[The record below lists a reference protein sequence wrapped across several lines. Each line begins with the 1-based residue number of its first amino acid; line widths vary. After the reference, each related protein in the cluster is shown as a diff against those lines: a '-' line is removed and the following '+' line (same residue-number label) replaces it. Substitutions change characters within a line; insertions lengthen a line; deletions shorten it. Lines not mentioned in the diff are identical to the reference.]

1 MGKSWKLHFWQ
12 IFKVQNFEF
21 LVNFFNFFHTNVN
34 FIRKISKF
42 CYPRSFMIFS
52 STILWNFGEKNSE
65 LPSKLKILQTIFQ
78 NPTYITFFRI
88 FLKKWNNI
96 VSCTSFFQKFFTES
110 ETRFGFSEKFLKE
123 WDTWRLYY
131 FNFQQKFQKMW
142 YM

>member
-21 LVNFFNFFHTNVN
+21 LVNFFNFFHTNSN

-78 NPTYITFFRI
+78 NPTYITFLGF

-96 VSCTSFFQKFFTES
+96 VFMYLILSEILHWIRIWFRIWCATNGSLAVSQNVSF
-110 ETRFGFSEKFLKE
+110 
-123 WDTWRLYY
+123 
-131 FNFQQKFQKMW
+131 
-142 YM
+142 